1 MSAGNKA
8 RSGMYTFVAAIF
20 CVVVLVAGAYVFIA
34 KPGESV
40 DKPLSEVVNP
50 NG

>member
-1 MSAGNKA
+1 MSSGNKA
-8 RSGMYTFVAAIF
+8 RSGIYTFVAAIF
-20 CVVVLVAGAYVFIA
+20 CIGALLAGAYVFIA

-40 DKPLSEVVNP
+40 DKPVSEVVNP